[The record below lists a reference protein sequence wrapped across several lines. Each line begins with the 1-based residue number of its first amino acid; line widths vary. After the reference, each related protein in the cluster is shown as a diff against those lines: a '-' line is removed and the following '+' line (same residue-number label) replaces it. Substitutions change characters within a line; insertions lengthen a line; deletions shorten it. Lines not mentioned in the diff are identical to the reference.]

1 MMRTISLLLLSLCFL
16 TGFKNPVM
24 TGLRENYNKTVADKK
39 LCENTIRELRT
50 LKNMS
55 PTQLAYLGGLQAI
68 WANHVF
74 NPIDKLGTFNKG
86 KKNIERAIFL
96 EPNNIELRFIRLS
109 IQKNTPSFLGY
120 KSNIKEDTILIM
132 EHRKII
138 SSEILIKN
146 IDTLL
151 KN

>member
-1 MMRTISLLLLSLCFL
+1 MIKSISLLLFSLCFL
-16 TGFKNPVM
+16 TGFE
-24 TGLRENYNKTVADKK
+24 TSALSGLRENYNKTVTDKK
-39 LCENTIRELRT
+39 LCENMMRALGA
-50 LKNMS
+50 LKNIS

-68 WANHVF
+68 WAKHVF
-74 NPIDKLGTFNKG
+74 NPIDKLGTFKKG
-86 KKNIERAIFL
+86 KKNIEQAISL

-109 IQKNTPSFLGY
+109 IQKNIPSFLGY

-132 EHRKII
+132 EHREKTN
-138 SSEILIKN
+138 SEILRKN